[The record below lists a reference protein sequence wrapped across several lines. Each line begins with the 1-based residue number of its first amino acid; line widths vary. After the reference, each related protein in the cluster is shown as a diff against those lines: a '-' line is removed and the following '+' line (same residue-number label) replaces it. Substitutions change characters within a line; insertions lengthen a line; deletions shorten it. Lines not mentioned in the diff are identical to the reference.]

1 MTERLIAVL
10 DETGTT
16 NRPQLELDSDFGIGV
31 VLFDPT
37 RRTKLATASQ
47 TIGTLVRNADYK
59 YKHVQ
64 RNTQARRA
72 FIRAMNI
79 LTPPSGVFGFFTPGA
94 SLLNEKDRAIKEM
107 EFLESD
113 DGGGTA
119 EVAEQ
124 IRNEDG
130 DAHIDAFLGYFVSCI
145 VSYAKAVN
153 RRIEV
158 YWDRRSD
165 LERLQRLCQ
174 DRANT
179 FRNHPIIGP
188 GAELVAFDFV
198 AEQDLAAIA
207 RLAGVL
213 AGDVRFFFRKHG
225 ERIWSRCAKA
235 VRVYGTGTHKEM
247 MSLLQ
252 PDRFMQETRVA
263 TVTETLADKSFEEG
277 NKETCLLQGYSKRFI
292 RDLLS
297 FASPQGMMGH
307 ILIRHGALW
316 EVHQIPD

>member
-1 MTERLIAVL
+1 MTETLIAVL

-16 NRPQLELDSDFGIGV
+16 NRPRLELNSDFGIGV
-31 VLFDPT
+31 VLFDSA
-37 RRTKLATASQ
+37 RRTQLATASH
-47 TIGTLVRNADYK
+47 TIGTLVGNADYK

-64 RNTQARRA
+64 RNTEGRRT
-72 FIRAMNI
+72 FIRAMNM

-94 SLLNEKDRAIKEM
+94 SLLNEKGRAIKAM
-107 EFLESD
+107 EFLGSD

-124 IRNEDG
+124 IRNEEG
-130 DAHIDAFLGYFVSCI
+130 DAHINAFLGYFASCI

-153 RRIEV
+153 CRIEV

-165 LERLQRLCQ
+165 LEQLHRLCHDWATTYRSHQ
-174 DRANT
+174 
-179 FRNHPIIGP
+179 IIGP
-188 GAELVAFDFV
+188 GVDLVSFDFV

-235 VRVYGTGTHKEM
+235 VRAYGAGTHKEM
-247 MSLLQ
+247 MELLQ
-252 PDRFMQETRVA
+252 PDRFVQETCVA

-277 NKETCLLQGYSKRFI
+277 NRETCLLQGYSKRFVK
-292 RDLLS
+292 DLLS
-297 FASPQGMMGH
+297 FASPQGVMGH